1 MSPIKVKAISSGSQ
15 LAKERSND
23 SSNSGQKLVNKK
35 KNKDDSMLRK
45 EKRSPSFSLGKDN
58 DTM

>member
-1 MSPIKVKAISSGSQ
+1 MKKN
-15 LAKERSND
+15 SND
-23 SSNSGQKLVNKK
+23 STNSSQKPIPKK

-58 DTM
+58 NNMQQAID